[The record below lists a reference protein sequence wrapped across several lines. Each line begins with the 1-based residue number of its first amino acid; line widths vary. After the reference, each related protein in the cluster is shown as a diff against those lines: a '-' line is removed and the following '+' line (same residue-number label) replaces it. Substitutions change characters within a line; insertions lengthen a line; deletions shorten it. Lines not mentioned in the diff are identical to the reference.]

1 MGLKFLL
8 LLRFG
13 LVNLVA
19 FALLGAA
26 WAQGLVAKVI
36 NADVTNMVVLI
47 CAVFITGLILA
58 GYRLWKVS
66 QQLNAAYNFN
76 PKEVEQEYF
85 EQANKYELNNPELNS
100 IIDNPDVIIADTRSF
115 KEYSEAHIPRAVH
128 LDLFAFHW
136 IDTTKNG
143 IENFNDQARKL
154 FSFLGVTP
162 EKKVIFYDSVSG
174 MLAARGVWML
184 MYFSHQNVSMLDGGI
199 TKWKKENLPT
209 ETKANNF
216 KPSNF
221 LGKIN
226 PEIISGFEHIRDN
239 LDNLKII
246 DARSTGE
253 YDGTIVRAAQTGHIP
268 NSINIDWNQ
277 NISEDGT
284 FKNDDELSKM
294 YDIPKDSE
302 IVTYCQG
309 AYRAAN
315 SFLVLKKLGF
325 QNVKVYLGSWGEWG
339 NNLKLPIE

>member
-1 MGLKFLL
+1 M
-8 LLRFG
+8 
-13 LVNLVA
+13 
-19 FALLGAA
+19 
-26 WAQGLVAKVI
+26 
-36 NADVTNMVVLI
+36 LI
-47 CAVFITGLILA
+47 ST
-58 GYRLWKVS
+58 S
-66 QQLNAAYNFN
+66 
-76 PKEVEQEYF
+76 
-85 EQANKYELNNPELNS
+85 ELNS
-100 IIDNPDVIIADTRSF
+100 ILENSDVIVADTRSF
-115 KEYSEAHIPRAVH
+115 KEYSEGHIPGAVN

-136 IDTTKNG
+136 IDTTKKG

-154 FSFLGVTP
+154 FSFLGVTS
-162 EKKVIFYDSVSG
+162 EKKIIFYDSVSG

-199 TKWKKENLPT
+199 TKWKKENLSV

-221 LGKIN
+221 SGKIN
-226 PEIISGFEHIRDN
+226 PTIITGFEHIRDN

-284 FKNDDELSKM
+284 FKNDHELSKM
-294 YDIPKDSE
+294 YDISKDSE

-325 QNVKVYLGSWGEWG
+325 QNVKVYLGSWGESG
-339 NNLKLPIE
+339 NNTILPIE